1 MIELKGKTER
11 WREGGSSRWLG
22 NGCHLQL
29 LIGRVKP
36 SACSVVGHSRPSH
49 LSELREKKLWL
60 QAYIRYE
67 PLSSRLRFHTPPPPQ
82 LSNRS
87 LSRCVFVDKIS
98 RTELV
103 EFLRNEKRN
112 GGGEMIIEKDAKF
125 VNVGCGNRILCNR
138 IESWNDNFREIML
151 RHRIILRSFHDF
163 FKFDKETQENKSRQS
178 R

>member
-36 SACSVVGHSRPSH
+36 SACSVVVPPTSPRKR
-49 LSELREKKLWL
+49 LL
-60 QAYIRYE
+60 AYE
-67 PLSSRLRFHTPPPPQ
+67 PLSSRLRFHPPPPPQ

-98 RTELV
+98 KTESV
-103 EFLRNEKRN
+103 EFFRNEN
-112 GGGEMIIEKDAKF
+112 HGGGEMIVEKGAKF
-125 VNVGCGNRILCNR
+125 VNVGESDFKQSNQ
-138 IESWNDNFREIML
+138 SWNDDFREIML
-151 RHRIILRSFHDF
+151 RHRIIFFFF
-163 FKFDKETQENKSRQS
+163 FKNSSIR
-178 R
+178 